1 MAPMDSNDP
10 LKALDREIA
19 PPALLEARVLRM
31 LRARGFLR
39 RSGSGTAWRA
49 LAAAAAAVILVAA
62 GYVAGLGRG
71 SAGGPAA
78 EGRRYVLLLY
88 EDAAFAPSQP
98 EEQLVAEYSAWAA
111 SLGQEGRLE
120 MGEKLA
126 DDGLVLRPGADSAL
140 VEDAALGGFFV
151 IRAGSDAEAVTI
163 AKTCPHLKYG
173 GRIAVRAI
181 VETSG

>member
-1 MAPMDSNDP
+1 MDSNDP

-19 PPALLEARVLRM
+19 PAALLEARVLRT
-31 LRARGFLR
+31 LRGRGLLR
-39 RSGSGTAWRA
+39 RSGTGTAWRA
-49 LAAAAAAVILVAA
+49 LVGAAAAVILFTA
-62 GYVAGLGRG
+62 GYLAGRPT
-71 SAGGPAA
+71 GGTAV

-111 SLGQEGRLE
+111 SLGQEGRLDL
-120 MGEKLA
+120 GEKLA
-126 DDGLVLRPGADSAL
+126 NEELVLRPGADSAL
-140 VEDAALGGFFV
+140 AETGAIGGFFV

-181 VETSG
+181 VETRR